1 MDDGDMLELK
11 YQVGRHES
19 DLDQQLNKI
28 LALEKEIAVLKQD
41 VRDLLVMSRHFFVW
55 QSSTRRFSDAQET
68 AYAQVIK
75 LLQQM
80 ENRHSIPP
88 L

>member
-1 MDDGDMLELK
+1 MLELK

-19 DLDQQLNKI
+19 DLDQEISKI

-55 QSSTRRFSDAQET
+55 QSSTRRFSGAQET
-68 AYAQVIK
+68 AYAEVIK

-80 ENRHSIPP
+80 ENRHNIPP